1 MIPIRDMIRSRRF
14 PVVTVSL
21 IVINLLVFLYQG
33 YLGTQEPLWD
43 DWQDERIAWLQA
55 EHVPPPIFDLYYGAS
70 ELQKN
75 LRSTSRIS
83 GSVWTYPIGQ
93 DDWFLMQYA
102 LVPAE
107 LLGGQDLPPAI
118 PVPIWLTLISAM
130 FLHGSILHVLG
141 NMLYLWIF
149 GDNVE
154 DAMGPVRFLIFYLLC
169 GALAS
174 LAQIAIGPGSS
185 VPLVGASGAIAGVL
199 AAYFMLYPYARVL
212 TLIPIF
218 FFLRL
223 VAVPAVFLLGFWF
236 ILQVISGAGSLGSSS
251 GVAWFAHI
259 GGFIAGLI
267 LVFPFRRRGIP
278 VTLWQ
283 SLRRGRFRR

>member
-14 PVVTVSL
+14 PAVTVSL
-21 IVINLLVFLYQG
+21 IVINLLIFLYQG
-33 YLGTQEPLWD
+33 YIGTRDPLWD
-43 DWQDERIAWLQA
+43 NWSDERYAWLQA
-55 EHVPPPIFDLYYGAS
+55 GHDAPPIFDPYYTYGARRLPGQS
-70 ELQKN
+70 A
-75 LRSTSRIS
+75 STYGIA
-83 GSVWTYPIGQ
+83 Q
-93 DDWFLMQYA
+93 DDWFLTQYA
-102 LVPAE
+102 LIPAE
-107 LLGGQDLPPAI
+107 WLRGTDLPPTI
-118 PVPIWLTLISAM
+118 PVPIWLTLLSSI

-154 DAMGPVRFLIFYLLC
+154 DAMGPIRFLIFYLVC

-199 AAYFMLYPYARVL
+199 AAYFMLYPHAKIL
-212 TLIPIF
+212 TIIPIF

-236 ILQVISGAGSLGSSS
+236 ILQVISGAGSLGASG
-251 GVAWFAHI
+251 GVAWFAHV
-259 GGFIAGLI
+259 GGFVAGLI
-267 LVFPFRRRGIP
+267 LVFPFRRRDVP
-278 VTLWQ
+278 VTLWN
-283 SLRRGRFRR
+283 SLRGRHWRQ

>member
-33 YLGTQEPLWD
+33 YLGTREPLFDNWS
-43 DWQDERIAWLQA
+43 DERYAWIEA
-55 EHVPPPIFDLYYGAS
+55 GHENPPIFDPYYAYTTRRVPGQS
-70 ELQKN
+70 L
-75 LRSTSRIS
+75 STYAIA
-83 GSVWTYPIGQ
+83 Q

-102 LVPAE
+102 LTPAE
-107 LLGGQDLPPAI
+107 LLGGTDLPPTI
-118 PVPIWLTLISAM
+118 PVPIWLTLLSTM

-169 GALAS
+169 GAAAS
-174 LAQIAIGPGSS
+174 FAQIAIAPGSS
-185 VPLVGASGAIAGVL
+185 IPLVGASGAIAGVL
-199 AAYFMLYPYARVL
+199 AAYFMLYPYAKVL
-212 TLIPIF
+212 TIIPIF

-223 VAVPAVFLLGFWF
+223 IAVPAVFLLGFWF
-236 ILQVISGAGSLGSSS
+236 VLQVISGAGSIGSSG
-251 GVAWFAHI
+251 GVAWFAHV
-259 GGFIAGLI
+259 GGFVAGLL
-267 LVFPFRRRGIP
+267 LVGLFRRRDVP
-278 VTLWQ
+278 LTLWR
-283 SLRRGRFRR
+283 SLRHGRFGR

>member
-33 YLGTQEPLWD
+33 YLGTREPLWD
-43 DWQDERIAWLQA
+43 NWSDDRNAWIQA
-55 EHVPPPIFDLYYGAS
+55 GHEPPPIFDPSYAYTTQRLPGQS
-70 ELQKN
+70 P
-75 LRSTSRIS
+75 STYAIS
-83 GSVWTYPIGQ
+83 Q

-102 LVPAE
+102 LIPDE
-107 LLGGQDLPPAI
+107 LLGGTDLPPTI
-118 PVPIWLTLISAM
+118 PVPLWLTLFSAM

-169 GALAS
+169 GTVAAF
-174 LAQIAIGPGSS
+174 AQIAIAPGSS
-185 VPLVGASGAIAGVL
+185 VPTIGASGAIAGVL
-199 AAYFMLYPYARVL
+199 GAYFVLYPYAKVL
-212 TLIPIF
+212 TIIPIF

-223 VAVPAVFLLGFWF
+223 IAIPAVFLIGFWF
-236 ILQVISGAGSLGSSS
+236 VLQVISGAGSFGASG

-259 GGFIAGLI
+259 GGFVAGLL
-267 LVFPFRRRGIP
+267 LVGLFRRRAVP
-278 VTLWQ
+278 LTLWR
-283 SLRRGRFRR
+283 SLRYGRFRH

>member
-1 MIPIRDMIRSRRF
+1 MIPIRDLIRSRRF

-33 YLGTQEPLWD
+33 YLGTREPLMENWSE
-43 DWQDERIAWLQA
+43 QRYAWLDAGRQ
-55 EHVPPPIFDLYYGAS
+55 PPPIFDPVYAYSTRRVPG
-70 ELQKN
+70 
-75 LRSTSRIS
+75 RSVS
-83 GSVWTYPIGQ
+83 TYEIPR

-102 LVPAE
+102 LTPAE
-107 LLGGQDLPPAI
+107 LLGGVDLPPTI
-118 PVPIWLTLISAM
+118 PIPIWLTLLTSIFM
-130 FLHGSILHVLG
+130 HGGIMHVLG

-169 GALAS
+169 GAVAS
-174 LAQIAIGPGSS
+174 FAQIAIGPGSS
-185 VPLVGASGAIAGVL
+185 VPLIGASGAIAGVL
-199 AAYFMLYPYARVL
+199 AAYFMLYPYAKVM
-212 TLIPIF
+212 TIIPIF

-236 ILQVISGAGSLGSSS
+236 ILQVISGAGALGASG

-259 GGFIAGLI
+259 GGFIAGLV
-267 LVFPFRRRGIP
+267 LVFPFRRRGVP
-278 VTLWQ
+278 VTLWN
-283 SLRRGRFRR
+283 SLRRRRRVR

>member
-33 YLGTQEPLWD
+33 YLGTREPLWD
-43 DWQDERIAWLQA
+43 NWSDERYAWLQA
-55 EHVPPPIFDLYYGAS
+55 GHEPPPIFDPSYAYTTRRLPGQS
-70 ELQKN
+70 L
-75 LRSTSRIS
+75 ST
-83 GSVWTYPIGQ
+83 YAIGQ

-102 LVPAE
+102 LIPDE
-107 LLGGQDLPPAI
+107 LLGGTDLPPTI
-118 PVPIWLTLISAM
+118 PVPLWLTLLSAM
-130 FLHGSILHVLG
+130 FLHGSVLHVLG

-169 GALAS
+169 GAVAAF
-174 LAQIAIGPGSS
+174 AQIAIAPGSS
-185 VPLVGASGAIAGVL
+185 VPTIGASGAIAGVL
-199 AAYFMLYPYARVL
+199 AAYFVLYPYAKVL
-212 TLIPIF
+212 TIIPIF

-223 VAVPAVFLLGFWF
+223 IAVPAVFLLGFWF
-236 ILQVISGAGSLGSSS
+236 VLQVISGAGSFGTSG

-259 GGFIAGLI
+259 GGFVAGLL
-267 LVFPFRRRGIP
+267 LVGLFRRRDVP
-278 VTLWQ
+278 LTLWR
-283 SLRRGRFRR
+283 SLRYGRFRR

>member
-33 YLGTQEPLWD
+33 YLGTREPLWD
-43 DWQDERIAWLQA
+43 NWSDERYAWIQA
-55 EHVPPPIFDLYYGAS
+55 GREAPPIFDPYYAYTTRRLPGQS
-70 ELQKN
+70 V
-75 LRSTSRIS
+75 STYAIA
-83 GSVWTYPIGQ
+83 Q

-102 LVPAE
+102 LIPAE
-107 LLGGQDLPPAI
+107 LLGGTDLPPTI
-118 PVPIWLTLISAM
+118 PIPIWLTLLSAM

-169 GALAS
+169 GAVAS
-174 LAQIAIGPGSS
+174 FAQIAIAPGSS
-185 VPLVGASGAIAGVL
+185 IPTIGASGAIAGVL
-199 AAYFMLYPYARVL
+199 AAYFMLYPYAKVL
-212 TLIPIF
+212 TIIPIF

-236 ILQVISGAGSLGSSS
+236 VLQVISGAGSFGSSG

-259 GGFIAGLI
+259 GGFVAGLL
-267 LVFPFRRRGIP
+267 LVGPFRRRDVP
-278 VTLWQ
+278 LTLWR
-283 SLRRGRFRR
+283 SLRSRRFHR

>member
-1 MIPIRDMIRSRRF
+1 MIPIRDLLHSRRF

-21 IVINLLVFLYQG
+21 IVINLLIVLYQG
-33 YLGTQEPLWD
+33 YLGTREPLWD
-43 DWQDERIAWLQA
+43 NWTDERAVWTQ
-55 EHVPPPIFDLYYGAS
+55 EGHESPPIFDPYYAYTTRRLPGQSPMTYA
-70 ELQKN
+70 
-75 LRSTSRIS
+75 IS
-83 GSVWTYPIGQ
+83 Q

-102 LVPAE
+102 LVPDE
-107 LLGGQDLPPAI
+107 FLGGVDLPPKI
-118 PVPIWLTLISAM
+118 PIPIWLTLFTSM

-141 NMLYLWIF
+141 NMLYLWVF

-169 GALAS
+169 GTVAS
-174 LAQIAIGPGSS
+174 FSQIAVGAGSS

-212 TLIPIF
+212 TIIPIF

-223 VAVPAVFLLGFWF
+223 VPIPAVFLIGFWF
-236 ILQVISGAGSLGSSS
+236 VLQLISGAGALGTTT

-259 GGFIAGLI
+259 GGFLAGLL
-267 LVFPFRRRGIP
+267 LVFLFRRRGVP
-278 VTLWQ
+278 VTLWNT
-283 SLRRGRFRR
+283 LRRGRTRR